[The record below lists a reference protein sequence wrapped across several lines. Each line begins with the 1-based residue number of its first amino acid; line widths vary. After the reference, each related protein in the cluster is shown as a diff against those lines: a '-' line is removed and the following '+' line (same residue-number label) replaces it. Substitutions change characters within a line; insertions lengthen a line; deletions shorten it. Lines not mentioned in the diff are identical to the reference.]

1 MSSFKDKEIG
11 GLREQDLGDNAERY
25 GFLIAEGEQVLGEY
39 KSVRDLAVFTTKRL
53 ILVDV
58 QGFTGKKTHYFCL
71 GYSKMTAFSCETAGT
86 FDLDSEF
93 RVWASG
99 LGMIKLEFLR
109 GTDIKKVASIL
120 SKHS

>member
-1 MSSFKDKEIG
+1 MSSFKDKKIG
-11 GLREQDLGDNAERY
+11 GLREQEIGENAERY
-25 GFLIAEGEQVLGEY
+25 GFLVAEGEQVLGEY
-39 KSVRDLAVFTTKRL
+39 KSVRDLAVFTTKRIIL
-53 ILVDV
+53 IDV
-58 QGFTGKKTHYFCL
+58 QGFTGKKMHSFCL
-71 GYSKMTAFSCETAGT
+71 SYSKITAFSCETAGT

-99 LGMIKLEFLR
+99 LGVIELEFLR